1 MKKKY
6 LMGALGL
13 TAIATISQAADH
25 GDTPLL
31 VQIARHDARVTD
43 WHAWHAG
50 DKFVMA
56 TSVNPNIPG
65 GQASYRFSEDLTVR
79 MHIDRDSAIDYT
91 NAAMNAKYGGVI
103 VSPERISPDITLE
116 FAWDEN
122 GEIVMHT
129 EGVSDEAKS
138 RIKVYSGLRDD
149 PFINGL
155 RNGRNVASIVVEMP
169 LADVKGAGSSLLTW
183 TTTKVPDIHS
193 PIVEHSGRALRSQFP
208 ENNAM
213 NEMRPRAHYTELGT
227 VPDVAIHNL
236 GAPAGFPNG
245 RLLTDDVIDQVGDP
259 RLTGNA
265 VAQAPTE
272 NDKPFLSSFPYLAQ
286 PW

>member
-6 LMGALGL
+6 LLGALGL
-13 TAIATISQAADH
+13 TAIATMGQAADH

-31 VQIARHDARVTD
+31 IQISRHDARVTD
-43 WHAWHAG
+43 WHAWHQG

-56 TSVNPNIPG
+56 TSLNPNIPT
-65 GQASYRFSEDLTVR
+65 GQSSYRFSEDLTVR
-79 MHIDRDSAIDYT
+79 MHIDRDSAVDFS
-91 NAAMNAKYGGVI
+91 NATLNAKYGGTI
-103 VSPERISPDITLE
+103 VDPAKVSADITLE

-122 GEIVMHT
+122 GQIVMHT
-129 EGVSDEAKS
+129 EGLSGEAKS

-149 PFINGL
+149 PFINGV

-169 LADVKGAGSSLLTW
+169 LADVKGPGQTLLTW
-183 TTTKVPDIHS
+183 TTTKVPDIHG
-193 PIVEHSGRALRSQFP
+193 PIVEHGGRALRSQFP
-208 ENNAM
+208 ENMAM

-227 VPDVAIHNL
+227 QPDVAIHNL
-236 GAPAGFPNG
+236 AAPAGFPNG

-259 RLTGNA
+259 RLTGNPT
-265 VAQAPTE
+265 AQAPTA
-272 NDKPFLSSFPYLAQ
+272 NDKPFLSSFPFLAE